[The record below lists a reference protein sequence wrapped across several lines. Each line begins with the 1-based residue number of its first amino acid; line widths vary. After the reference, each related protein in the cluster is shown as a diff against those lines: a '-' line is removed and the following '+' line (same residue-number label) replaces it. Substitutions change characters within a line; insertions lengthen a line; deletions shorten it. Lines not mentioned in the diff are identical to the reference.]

1 MDHSFAAAYLMRA
14 RTSMSAPFPSGKL
27 STTRV
32 RRPISR
38 LSRSIMSFVRMRLR
52 RPSGNPGRVGRG
64 PADPLPQAVGGGR
77 QPPGLH
83 LRGDG
88 PGLVQ
93 RGFPGLHGR
102 TRPSGPPTPIRGGW
116 AASWR
121 ARRARSAPCTADTPP
136 SAASSPPWRP
146 VPRTGRRPRAA
157 RPWGRIRYGYWGDGD
172 TLAVTGGQSIADVTP
187 NCVARQ

>member
-52 RPSGNPGRVGRG
+52 RPSGNPGSRQVVVPPIPSRRRLAAAVSLLASISAATV
-64 PADPLPQAVGGGR
+64 PALSNADSRDSMANTA
-77 QPPGLH
+77 
-83 LRGDG
+83 
-88 PGLVQ
+88 
-93 RGFPGLHGR
+93 F
-102 TRPSGPPTPIRGGW
+102 
-116 AASWR
+116 R
-121 ARRARSAPCTADTPP
+121 AADTPP

-157 RPWGRIRYGYWGDGD
+157 RPLGPRSIRLLG
-172 TLAVTGGQSIADVTP
+172 
-187 NCVARQ
+187 

>member
-1 MDHSFAAAYLMRA
+1 MRA

-52 RPSGNPGRVGRG
+52 RPSGNPGSRQVVVPPIPSRRRLAAAVSLLASISAATV
-64 PADPLPQAVGGGR
+64 PALSNADSRDSMANTAFRAADAHSRWVGGTLESR
-77 QPPGLH
+77 C
-83 LRGDG
+83 
-88 PGLVQ
+88 
-93 RGFPGLHGR
+93 
-102 TRPSGPPTPIRGGW
+102 
-116 AASWR
+116 
-121 ARRARSAPCTADTPP
+121 ARSAPCTADTPP

-157 RPWGRIRYGYWGDGD
+157 RPLGPRSIRLLG
-172 TLAVTGGQSIADVTP
+172 
-187 NCVARQ
+187 